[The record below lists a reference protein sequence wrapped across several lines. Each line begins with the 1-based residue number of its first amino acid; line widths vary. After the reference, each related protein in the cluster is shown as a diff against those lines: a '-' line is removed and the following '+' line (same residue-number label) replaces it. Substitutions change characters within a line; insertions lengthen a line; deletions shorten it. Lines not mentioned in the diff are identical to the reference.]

1 MAFHQS
7 LMVEVRDRGIFDVAT
22 NIENLINRKECAN
35 ALYLADFLSGRP
47 DPRLPRWWIDQDL
60 FNHLATFQKAWRQEF
75 KGVVGLDQS
84 RRGKRLKVFVKEF
97 VGFVLAVVSDHWHV
111 DERRAHEKVF
121 FSFLQFHPIH
131 DVPCHLLGLFT
142 FYFWRYW
149 KVEEHLSPRGATFWM
164 GDNPNIVRSHLWWN
178 SVTIRDK
185 FNLTLIFRTFSQWFW
200 KPGVA
205 LISSGLDLKKLCL
218 KDAP

>member
-22 NIENLINRKECAN
+22 NIENLINRKETFC
-35 ALYLADFLSGRP
+35 LAGLTRDSP
-47 DPRLPRWWIDQDL
+47 DDGLTRIF
-60 FNHLATFQKAWRQEF
+60 FNHLATFQKAWRQEL

-149 KVEEHLSPRGATFWM
+149 KVEEHLSPCGATFWV

-185 FNLTLIFRTFSQWFW
+185 FNLTLIFRNFSQWFW

>member
-22 NIENLINRKECAN
+22 NIENLINRKECAA

-47 DPRLPRWWIDQDL
+47 DPRLPRWWI

-121 FSFLQFHPIH
+121 FGFLQFHPIH

-142 FYFWRYW
+142 FYIQLLVILKGW
-149 KVEEHLSPRGATFWM
+149 GAPESTWCHILD
-164 GDNPNIVRSHLWWN
+164 GWQSKHR
-178 SVTIRDK
+178 
-185 FNLTLIFRTFSQWFW
+185 Q
-200 KPGVA
+200 VA
-205 LISSGLDLKKLCL
+205 PLVKL
-218 KDAP
+218 